1 MDLKSVFINE
11 FGRLRSGWRFA
22 IFLLLFIFAS
32 LVVGTLAATI
42 LFLLHVD
49 INDHRALFLSV
60 NGAVSLVPTLG
71 LGWLCGWFLE
81 GLPFRALGFWFT
93 NSWLKHFGLGCV
105 IGAVT
110 IGFAVLIASAPGG
123 LSFTLDIAKG
133 QEAILKTLGTSLAV
147 FAVAA
152 AFEESLFRGYMLQTL
167 NRAGLGWLAIAMT
180 AIFFGL
186 VHLGNPGANA
196 ISTANT
202 MLAGVWFGVAYLKT
216 RDLWFPFGIHLV
228 WNWMQGS
235 FFGIEVSGLN
245 DISPAPILTEIDRG
259 PAWLTGESYGIEAS
273 IACTIAIL
281 VSILL
286 IYYLP
291 GIRPSEEM
299 FAMTST
305 EVPRSMSSS

>member
-1 MDLKSVFINE
+1 MDLKGIFINE

-22 IFLLLFIFAS
+22 TFLGVFIFVS
-32 LVVGTLAATI
+32 LVVGTLAAAI
-42 LFLLHVD
+42 LWFVHID
-49 INDHRALFLSV
+49 INSHRALFITLNGVLSLIP
-60 NGAVSLVPTLG
+60 AIG
-71 LGWLCGWFLE
+71 LGWLCGWFFE
-81 GLPFRALGFWFT
+81 GLPFRALGCWFT
-93 NSWLKHFGLGCV
+93 NGWLKHLGLGCLV
-105 IGAVT
+105 GAVT
-110 IGFAVLIASAPGG
+110 IGLAVLIASAPGG
-123 LSFTLDIAKG
+123 LSFTLDVAKG
-133 QEAILKTLGTSLAV
+133 QEAVLETLGTSLSV

-235 FFGIEVSGLN
+235 VFGIEVSGLTE
-245 DISPAPILTEIDRG
+245 ISPAPILNEVDRG

-273 IACTIAIL
+273 IACTVAIL
-281 VSILL
+281 VSIVL

-299 FAMTST
+299 LAMTSRET
-305 EVPRSMSSS
+305 LRSEIQ

>member
-1 MDLKSVFINE
+1 MDLKGIFINE

-22 IFLLLFIFAS
+22 TFLGVFIFVS
-32 LVVGTLAATI
+32 LVVGTFAAAI
-42 LFLLHVD
+42 LLFVHID
-49 INDHRALFLSV
+49 INSHRALFITLNGVLSLIP
-60 NGAVSLVPTLG
+60 AIG
-71 LGWLCGWFLE
+71 LGWLCGWFFE
-81 GLPFRALGFWFT
+81 GLPFRALGCWFT
-93 NSWLKHFGLGCV
+93 NGWLKHLGLGCLV
-105 IGAVT
+105 GAVT
-110 IGFAVLIASAPGG
+110 IGLAVLIASAPGG
-123 LSFTLDIAKG
+123 LSFTLDVAKG
-133 QEAILKTLGTSLAV
+133 QEAVLETLGTSLSV

-235 FFGIEVSGLN
+235 VFGIEVSGLTE
-245 DISPAPILTEIDRG
+245 ISPAPILNEVDRG

-273 IACTIAIL
+273 IACTVAIL
-281 VSILL
+281 VSIVL

-299 FAMTST
+299 LAMTSRET
-305 EVPRSMSSS
+305 LRSEIR

>member
-1 MDLKSVFINE
+1 MDLKGIFINE

-22 IFLLLFIFAS
+22 TFLGVFIFVS
-32 LVVGTLAATI
+32 LVVGTLAAAI
-42 LFLLHVD
+42 LWFVHID
-49 INDHRALFLSV
+49 INSHRTLFITLNGVLSLIP
-60 NGAVSLVPTLG
+60 AIG
-71 LGWLCGWFLE
+71 LGWLCGWFFE
-81 GLPFRALGFWFT
+81 GLPFRALGCWFT
-93 NSWLKHFGLGCV
+93 NGWLKHLGLGCLV
-105 IGAVT
+105 GAVT
-110 IGFAVLIASAPGG
+110 IGLAVLIASAPGG
-123 LSFTLDIAKG
+123 LSFTLDVAKG
-133 QEAILKTLGTSLAV
+133 QEAVLETLGTSLSV

-235 FFGIEVSGLN
+235 VFGIEVSGLTE
-245 DISPAPILTEIDRG
+245 ISPAPILNEVDRG

-273 IACTIAIL
+273 IACTVAIL
-281 VSILL
+281 VSIVL

-299 FAMTST
+299 LAMTSRET
-305 EVPRSMSSS
+305 LRSEIR

>member
-1 MDLKSVFINE
+1 MDLKGIFINE
-11 FGRLRSGWRFA
+11 FGRLRSGLRFA
-22 IFLLLFIFAS
+22 TFLGVFIFVS
-32 LVVGTLAATI
+32 LVVGTFAAAI
-42 LFLLHVD
+42 LWFVD
-49 INDHRALFLSV
+49 IDINSHRALFITLNGVLSLIP
-60 NGAVSLVPTLG
+60 AIG
-71 LGWLCGWFLE
+71 LGWLCGWFFE
-81 GLPFRALGFWFT
+81 GLPFRALGCWFT
-93 NSWLKHFGLGCV
+93 NGWLKHLGLGCLV
-105 IGAVT
+105 GAVT
-110 IGFAVLIASAPGG
+110 IGLAVLIASAPGG
-123 LSFTLDIAKG
+123 LSFTLDVAKG
-133 QEAILKTLGTSLAV
+133 QEAVLETLGTSLSV

-235 FFGIEVSGLN
+235 VFGIEVSGLTE
-245 DISPAPILTEIDRG
+245 ISPAPILNEVDRG

-273 IACTIAIL
+273 IACTAAIL
-281 VSILL
+281 VSIVL

-299 FAMTST
+299 LAMTSRET
-305 EVPRSMSSS
+305 LRSEIR

>member
-1 MDLKSVFINE
+1 MDLKGIFINE
-11 FGRLRSGWRFA
+11 FGRLRSGLRFA
-22 IFLLLFIFAS
+22 TFVGVFIFVS
-32 LVVGTLAATI
+32 LVVGTLAAAI
-42 LFLLHVD
+42 LWFVHID
-49 INDHRALFLSV
+49 INSHRTLFITLNGVLSLIP
-60 NGAVSLVPTLG
+60 AIG
-71 LGWLCGWFLE
+71 LGWLCGWFFE
-81 GLPFRALGFWFT
+81 GLPFRALGCWFT
-93 NSWLKHFGLGCV
+93 NGWLKHLGLGCLV
-105 IGAVT
+105 GAVT
-110 IGFAVLIASAPGG
+110 IGLAVLIASAPGG
-123 LSFTLDIAKG
+123 LSFTLDVAKG
-133 QEAILKTLGTSLAV
+133 QEAVLETLGTSLSV

-186 VHLGNPGANA
+186 VHLGNPGANV

-235 FFGIEVSGLN
+235 VFGIEVSGLTE
-245 DISPAPILTEIDRG
+245 ISPAPILNEVDRG

-273 IACTIAIL
+273 IACTVAIL
-281 VSILL
+281 VSIVL

-299 FAMTST
+299 LAMTSRET
-305 EVPRSMSSS
+305 LRSEIQ

>member
-1 MDLKSVFINE
+1 MDLKGIFINE

-22 IFLLLFIFAS
+22 TFLGVFIFVS
-32 LVVGTLAATI
+32 LVVGTLAAAI
-42 LFLLHVD
+42 LWFVHID
-49 INDHRALFLSV
+49 INSHRTLFITLNGVLSLIP
-60 NGAVSLVPTLG
+60 AIG
-71 LGWLCGWFLE
+71 LGWLCGWFFE
-81 GLPFRALGFWFT
+81 GLPFRALGCWFT
-93 NSWLKHFGLGCV
+93 NGWLKHLGLGCLV
-105 IGAVT
+105 GAVT
-110 IGFAVLIASAPGG
+110 IGLAVLIASAPGG
-123 LSFTLDIAKG
+123 LSFTLDVAKG
-133 QEAILKTLGTSLAV
+133 QEAVLETLGTSLSV

-235 FFGIEVSGLN
+235 VFGIEVSGLTE
-245 DISPAPILTEIDRG
+245 ISPAPILNEVDRG

-273 IACTIAIL
+273 IACTVAIL
-281 VSILL
+281 VSIVL

-299 FAMTST
+299 LAMTSRET
-305 EVPRSMSSS
+305 LRSEIQ

>member
-1 MDLKSVFINE
+1 MDLKGIFINE

-22 IFLLLFIFAS
+22 TFLGVFIFVS
-32 LVVGTLAATI
+32 LVVGTFAAAI
-42 LFLLHVD
+42 LWFVHID
-49 INDHRALFLSV
+49 INSRRALFITLNGVLSLIP
-60 NGAVSLVPTLG
+60 AIG
-71 LGWLCGWFLE
+71 LGWLCGWFFE
-81 GLPFRALGFWFT
+81 GLPFRALGCWFT
-93 NSWLKHFGLGCV
+93 NGWLKHLGLGCLV
-105 IGAVT
+105 GAVT
-110 IGFAVLIASAPGG
+110 IGLAVLIASAPGG
-123 LSFTLDIAKG
+123 LSFTLDVAKG
-133 QEAILKTLGTSLAV
+133 QEAVLETLGTSLSV

-235 FFGIEVSGLN
+235 VFGIEVSGLTE
-245 DISPAPILTEIDRG
+245 ISPAPILNEVDRG

-273 IACTIAIL
+273 IACTVAIL
-281 VSILL
+281 VSIVL

-299 FAMTST
+299 LAMTSRET
-305 EVPRSMSSS
+305 LRSEIQ

>member
-1 MDLKSVFINE
+1 MDLKGIFINE

-22 IFLLLFIFAS
+22 TFLGVFIFVS
-32 LVVGTLAATI
+32 LVVGTLAAAI
-42 LFLLHVD
+42 LWFVHID
-49 INDHRALFLSV
+49 INSHRTLFITLNVVLSLIP
-60 NGAVSLVPTLG
+60 AIG
-71 LGWLCGWFLE
+71 LGWLCGWFFE
-81 GLPFRALGFWFT
+81 GLPFRALGCWFT
-93 NSWLKHFGLGCV
+93 NGWLKHLGLGCLV
-105 IGAVT
+105 GAVT
-110 IGFAVLIASAPGG
+110 IGLAVLIASAPGG
-123 LSFTLDIAKG
+123 LSFTLDVAKG
-133 QEAILKTLGTSLAV
+133 QEAVLETLGTSLSV

-235 FFGIEVSGLN
+235 VFGIEVSGLTE
-245 DISPAPILTEIDRG
+245 ISPAPILNEVDRG

-273 IACTIAIL
+273 IACTVAIL
-281 VSILL
+281 VSIVL

-299 FAMTST
+299 LAMTSRET
-305 EVPRSMSSS
+305 LRSEIR

>member
-1 MDLKSVFINE
+1 MDLKGIFINE

-22 IFLLLFIFAS
+22 TFLGVFIFVS
-32 LVVGTLAATI
+32 LVVGTLAAAI
-42 LFLLHVD
+42 LWFVHID
-49 INDHRALFLSV
+49 INSHRTLFITLNGVLSLIP
-60 NGAVSLVPTLG
+60 AIG
-71 LGWLCGWFLE
+71 LGWLCGWFFE
-81 GLPFRALGFWFT
+81 GLPFRALGCWFT
-93 NSWLKHFGLGCV
+93 NGWLKHLGLGCLV
-105 IGAVT
+105 GAVT
-110 IGFAVLIASAPGG
+110 IGLAVLIASAPGG
-123 LSFTLDIAKG
+123 LSFTLDVAKG
-133 QEAILKTLGTSLAV
+133 QEAVFETLGTSLSV

-235 FFGIEVSGLN
+235 VFGIEVSGLTE
-245 DISPAPILTEIDRG
+245 ISPAPILNEVDRG

-273 IACTIAIL
+273 IACTAAIL
-281 VSILL
+281 VSIVL

-299 FAMTST
+299 LAMTSRET
-305 EVPRSMSSS
+305 LRSEIQ